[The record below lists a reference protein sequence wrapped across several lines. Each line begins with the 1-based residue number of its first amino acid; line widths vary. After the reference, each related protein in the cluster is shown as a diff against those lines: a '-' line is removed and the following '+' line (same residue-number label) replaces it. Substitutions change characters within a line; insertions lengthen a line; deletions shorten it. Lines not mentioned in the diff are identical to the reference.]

1 MYRKLI
7 VLGIAFLMILS
18 VMPRTADAQD
28 QILGPWLWMIAKTE
42 AGQGGANS
50 TDIDSLAVS
59 SDNKVTEEMVA
70 KNGAKEGDT
79 VGDYKWT
86 LAELPANG
94 DINTVVNETGMAE
107 GALDDV
113 SSYALYTYNSDK
125 AQDVTMKTGSDDSI
139 KVWLNGEV
147 VFTNAVNRGRGMW
160 QDEFGI
166 SLKQGDNLIMVKV
179 SERGGGWG
187 MHVGILEAPYVPVV
201 DILTNW
207 LWMIARAEEGQGGA
221 AATDVDLLAIAS
233 KDVTTEDMVAEIG
246 ASEGD
251 SLGDYDWT
259 LAELPQG
266 GNLDEIANLMEV
278 EGGLDDITA
287 YGLVTLVADETKEV
301 TLLAGSDDSIKV
313 WLNGEVVHTNA
324 VNRGRARWQ
333 DEFTVNLRQGDNLL
347 LVKVSD
353 RGGGWGMYFG
363 IRGEIE
369 TAYKTPAELGTPV
382 EAKGKLVTTWGSLKS
397 AK

>member
-1 MYRKLI
+1 MFRKLCI
-7 VLGIAFLMILS
+7 IGLVCVMSLS
-18 VMPRTADAQD
+18 VMTLTADAQD

-50 TDIDSLAVS
+50 TDIDSLAVA
-59 SDNKVTEEMVA
+59 SDDKVTEEMVA
-70 KNGAKEGDT
+70 KNGAKEGDE
-79 VGDYKWT
+79 VGDYEWT

-94 DINTVVNETGMAE
+94 DINAVVNQTGMEE

-113 SSYALYTYNSDK
+113 TSYALYTYKSDK
-125 AQDVTMKTGSDDSI
+125 ALKATMKTGSDDSI

-160 QDEFGI
+160 QDEFAI
-166 SLKQGDNLIMVKV
+166 DLKQGDNLLLVKV

-187 MHVGILEAPYVPVV
+187 MHVGISETPHVPVV
-201 DILTNW
+201 DILTDW
-207 LWMIARAEEGQGGA
+207 LWMVTKAEAGQGGA
-221 AATDVDLLAIAS
+221 TATNVDSLAEESNDRFTEKRVSKNGATEGDEIGDYEWTLADLPQDGNLDVIAN
-233 KDVTTEDMVAEIG
+233 EIG
-246 ASEGD
+246 A
-251 SLGDYDWT
+251 
-259 LAELPQG
+259 AAPF
-266 GNLDEIANLMEV
+266 
-278 EGGLDDITA
+278 DDITA
-287 YGLVTLVADETKEV
+287 YGLVTLVADEAMEV

-333 DEFTVNLRQGDNLL
+333 DEFEVDLKRGKNLL
-347 LVKVSD
+347 MVKVSD

-363 IRGEIE
+363 IRGEVE
-369 TAYKTPAELGTPV
+369 TAYIPEGGQSV
-382 EAKGKLVTTWGSLKS
+382 EASGKFITTWGKLKG